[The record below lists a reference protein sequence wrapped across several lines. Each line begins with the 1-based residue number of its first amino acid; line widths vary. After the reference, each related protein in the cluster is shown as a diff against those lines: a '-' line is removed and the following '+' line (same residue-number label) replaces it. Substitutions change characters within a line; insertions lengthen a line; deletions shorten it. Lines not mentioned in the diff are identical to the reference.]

1 MDLLNALAKC
11 AIFKGL
17 DDGEMHS
24 VAAICQEKDYA
35 NGAIIFNESSRD
47 CGMYILVQGQ
57 VDIQMTLGIDSAPA
71 TVHVIRDGEVFGE
84 LSLVDRAPRSATAKS
99 AGDSRTF
106 VLEADA
112 FESLVKTNSHIGYV
126 VMKNIARIV
135 TTRLRDTNIKYTESL
150 IWTRLS
156 SSIE

>member
-11 AIFKGL
+11 EIFKGM
-17 DDGEMHS
+17 DGSEIKS
-24 VAAICQEKDYA
+24 VAGICQEKDYA
-35 NGAIIFNESSRD
+35 NGSIIFNEASGD

-99 AGDSRTF
+99 AGDSKTF

-112 FESLVKTNSHIGYV
+112 FENLVKTNSHIGYV

-135 TTRLRDTNIKYTESL
+135 TTRLRETNIKYTESL